1 MWYRMHTKRKR
12 GGIRMNKA
20 EILRK
25 VEANE
30 GLTVEEI
37 KEYQKLVKPQQHVYG
52 KYGNLAL
59 KYLEEHNSAKLWAL
73 AGELPEYLHN
83 IDKEADDLYEV
94 MHDKLSKDER
104 YKRTG
109 NFLEDVKRENTIK
122 MIIEEEILNT
132 IVYV

>member
-1 MWYRMHTKRKR
+1 MVSYAYEKKNEEVVMK
-12 GGIRMNKA
+12 KA

-59 KYLEEHNSAKLWAL
+59 KYLEEHNSSKLWAL

>member
-1 MWYRMHTKRKR
+1 MK
-12 GGIRMNKA
+12 KA

-37 KEYQKLVKPQQHVYG
+37 KEYQKLVKPQQHVYR